1 MLWIR
6 LTGGS
11 CSAAVA
17 RVENPELDEGP
28 SSIRSSVEHAKL
40 DPVFMQICEEDG
52 LTEGGKLVQDAVA
65 QYTAVSKCHE
75 CGQSIKTKEKKNK
88 KMPVMVRAIW
98 RCYKREVTLDPRALY
113 TYILFN
119 YSCIPLL
126 GASSVDMHH
135 STSAL
140 RGSPV
145 EVRLVHRDCHGHRLL
160 HPKYPYVHQ
169 RQGH

>member
-1 MLWIR
+1 MLRTSARHSI
-6 LTGGS
+6 LTL
-11 CSAAVA
+11 
-17 RVENPELDEGP
+17 RIIPEH
-28 SSIRSSVEHAKL
+28 RSSVEHAKL

-119 YSCIPLL
+119 YSCIPPL

-160 HPKYPYVHQ
+160 HPKHPYVHQ
-169 RQGH
+169 LQGH